1 MFYSVSGVSGVC
13 GLCGVS
19 DVCGVC
25 GVSGVS
31 GVCVVL
37 VVCVCVSVCVWALL
51 INTPRTLT
59 TIPYCVL
66 SNVYV
71 IVLWMFVGLCVWVV
85 SSEYCCKDLDFHT
98 YAFEL

>member
-1 MFYSVSGVSGVC
+1 MCSMCVF
-13 GLCGVS
+13 LCL
-19 DVCGVC
+19 C
-25 GVSGVS
+25 
-31 GVCVVL
+31 L
-37 VVCVCVSVCVWALL
+37 CVCVSVCVCVFLWALL